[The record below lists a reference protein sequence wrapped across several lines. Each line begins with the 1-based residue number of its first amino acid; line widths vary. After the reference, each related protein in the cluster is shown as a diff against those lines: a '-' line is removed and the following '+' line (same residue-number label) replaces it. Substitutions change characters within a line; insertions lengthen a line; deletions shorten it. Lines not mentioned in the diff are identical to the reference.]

1 MSSNGRKNKKKI
13 KSEEQYESTF
23 KHTMTRRRKRN
34 GTEQKDRK
42 ANRENVIVLLKRNRK
57 GNEITAGEKNTPQDK
72 ERRTLSKHTRNR
84 RRKKNRT
91 EQNRTE
97 R

>member
-57 GNEITAGEKNTPQDK
+57 GNEITAGEKKNTPQDK
-72 ERRTLSKHTRNR
+72 ERRTLSKHTRDRR
-84 RRKKNRT
+84 RRKRT